1 MLWKRHHSIYA
12 SSAQKQEITNQNE
25 PIKNRNLLIPPPLL
39 SSSPHQSIQQPQ
51 NAKFIVRKQ
60 SKNKNINRN
69 LLPGT
74 FFLHRGNNHN
84 VVKTVLENMG
94 YT

>member
-39 SSSPHQSIQQPQ
+39 SSSPHQSI
-51 NAKFIVRKQ
+51 
-60 SKNKNINRN
+60 
-69 LLPGT
+69 
-74 FFLHRGNNHN
+74 
-84 VVKTVLENMG
+84 
-94 YT
+94 